1 MKNEFKFAEQARLL
15 SCQFVSPYFS
25 CNTVNNMFFF
35 NPLNDAEGDAHQFLP
50 AAALLLTSG
59 RSDDPN

>member
-1 MKNEFKFAEQARLL
+1 MPV
-15 SCQFVSPYFS
+15 CV
-25 CNTVNNMFFF
+25 TIFFLQHSKQHMTLY
-35 NPLNDAEGDAHQFLP
+35 PLDDAEGDAHQFLP